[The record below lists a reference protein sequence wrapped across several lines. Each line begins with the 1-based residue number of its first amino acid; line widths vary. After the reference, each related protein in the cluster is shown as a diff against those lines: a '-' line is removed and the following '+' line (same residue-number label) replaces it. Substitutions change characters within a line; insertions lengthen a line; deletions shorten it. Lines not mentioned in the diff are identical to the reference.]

1 MFGGNVIAEYDRDYH
16 HNCTHYCLEHYIGL
30 IERRQRSVYNA
41 APIKETVPD
50 EFYDF
55 LMKLN
60 DPKEIVK
67 SLRLYLDIGDEL
79 LSHLLY
85 VDSYDALHACV
96 MKQITAPISAA
107 AEVKIIMPDLKR
119 YDLLLKGGESV

>member
-1 MFGGNVIAEYDRDYH
+1 
-16 HNCTHYCLEHYIGL
+16 
-30 IERRQRSVYNA
+30 
-41 APIKETVPD
+41 
-50 EFYDF
+50 
-55 LMKLN
+55 MKLN

-96 MKQITAPISAA
+96 MEQFTAPSSHPAD
-107 AEVKIIMPDLKR
+107 VKIIIPDLKR
-119 YDLLLKGGESV
+119 YDLLLKGGDSVLAVYRKK